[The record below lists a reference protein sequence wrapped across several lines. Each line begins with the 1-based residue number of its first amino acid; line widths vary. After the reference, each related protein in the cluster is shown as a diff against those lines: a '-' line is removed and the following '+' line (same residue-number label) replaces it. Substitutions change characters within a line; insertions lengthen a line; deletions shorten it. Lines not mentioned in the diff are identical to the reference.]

1 MPRHAWRIEGRRRP
15 SGRLGVDFSPASR
28 NCAGVFPTS
37 ANCGVVIPCH
47 NEALWIAGVVRGA
60 RSYLEHVWVVDD
72 GSEDGSSRE
81 AQEAGAIVLRHERRR
96 GKGAALATGWRAADQ
111 AGLEWVILM
120 DGDGQHVPA
129 DLPVFLEPGRTER
142 LLIGDRMAA
151 AGAMPWLR
159 RWANRGLSQ
168 AISQLVGRDLPD
180 SQCGFRR
187 LHLPSLNRLELRSEQ
202 FEIESELCVAF
213 ARAGF
218 SIGSVPVQVRYGSGV
233 SKINPVVDG
242 WRWYRWYLSE
252 RRREAVPRSASI
264 QRP

>member
-1 MPRHAWRIEGRRRP
+1 
-15 SGRLGVDFSPASR
+15 
-28 NCAGVFPTS
+28 
-37 ANCGVVIPCH
+37 VVIPCH
-47 NEALWIAGVVRGA
+47 NEALWIAEVVHGA
-60 RSYLEHVWVVDD
+60 RKHLEHVWVVDD
-72 GSEDGSSRE
+72 GSADGSSRL
-81 AQEAGAIVLRHERRR
+81 AQQAGAHVLRHERRR
-96 GKGAALATGWRAADQ
+96 GKGAALATGWRAAAQ

-120 DGDGQHVPA
+120 DGDGQHLPE
-129 DLPVFLEPGRTER
+129 DLPVFLDSSRIER
-142 LLIGDRMAA
+142 LLVGNRMSAVE
-151 AGAMPWLR
+151 AMPWLR

-168 AISQLVGRDLPD
+168 AISRLTGRDFPD

-233 SKINPVVDG
+233 SKINPLADG

-252 RRREAVPRSASI
+252 RRREAVPGSASV